1 MRKKRIVVVCPGRGS
16 YSRENSNYLE
26 GIDLNLRA
34 MIKEHD
40 KIRSIKNLKNVFE
53 LDKTAFRSKT
63 DMIGENASPLIYAC
77 SLKDYISINK
87 GKYEVA
93 AICGNSMGWY
103 IAMAMSGAI
112 TNEDGFDLIQT
123 MGTLTQKHGKG
134 GQIIYPIIDED
145 WRMNVDRKNMLL
157 DEVAK
162 IGAHLSIKLGG
173 FVVIGG
179 EQSALDHL
187 LKTLPT
193 INKYPFQIPFHAAFH
208 TNLLEKSASIAQ
220 SYFDYK
226 NFNKPR
232 IPLVDGR
239 GNIWSPWSTDI
250 RELFSYTFGHQII
263 KPYDFSSSIN
273 VAVKEFCPDHI
284 LLLGPGNSLGSPVAQ
299 ILIENNWNGLTSKND
314 FLNSQEEDPFI
325 ISMGIEEQ
333 RNLVL

>member
-16 YSRENSNYLE
+16 YSRETSNYLD
-26 GIDLNLRA
+26 GIDLNLRS
-34 MIKEHD
+34 MIKKHD
-40 KIRSIKNLKNVFE
+40 KIRSAKNLKNIFE
-53 LDKTAFRSKT
+53 LDKTTFRSKIHMT
-63 DMIGENASPLIYAC
+63 GENASPLIYAC

-87 GKYEVA
+87 KKYEVV

-123 MGTLTQKHGKG
+123 MGTLTQNHGTG

-145 WRMNVDRKNMLL
+145 WRMDVDRRNMLM

-162 IGAHLSIKLGG
+162 VGAHLSIELGG

-179 EQSALDHL
+179 EQVALDHL

-193 INKYPFQIPFHAAFH
+193 IDKYPFQIPFHAAFH
-208 TNLLEKSASIAQ
+208 TKLLQKSASIAQ
-220 SYFDYK
+220 SYFDYN
-226 NFNKPR
+226 NFNRPR

-250 RELFSYTFGHQII
+250 RELFSYTFDHQLI
-263 KPYDFSSSIN
+263 KPFDFSSSIK

-299 ILIENNWNGLTSKND
+299 VLIENNWNGLTSKND

>member
-63 DMIGENASPLIYAC
+63 HMTGENASPLIYAC

-112 TNEDGFDLIQT
+112 TNEEGFDLIQT

>member
-16 YSRENSNYLE
+16 YTRKTSNYLE
-26 GIDLNLRA
+26 NADSNLRS
-34 MIKEHD
+34 MIEEQD
-40 KIRSIKNLKNVFE
+40 KIRSTKNLKSVFE
-53 LDKTAFRSKT
+53 LDKAIFRAKT
-63 DMIGENASPLIYAC
+63 HMSGENASPLIYSC
-77 SLKDYISINK
+77 SLKDYSLINK
-87 GKYEVA
+87 EKYEIA

-103 IAMAMSGAI
+103 IAMALSGAL

-123 MGTLTQKHGKG
+123 MGILTQDHGTG

-145 WRMNVDRKNMLL
+145 WRININRRNMLL
-157 DEVAK
+157 DEVSK

-179 EQSALDHL
+179 KQSALNHL

-193 INKYPFQIPFHAAFH
+193 IDKYPFQIPFHAAFH
-208 TNLLEKSASIAQ
+208 TRLIEKSTSLAQ

-226 NFNKPR
+226 IFNRPR

-250 RELFSYTFGHQII
+250 QELFSYTLGDQIVR
-263 KPYDFSSSIN
+263 PYDFSSSID
-273 VAVKEFCPDHI
+273 VAVKEFCPDQVV
-284 LLLGPGNSLGSPVAQ
+284 LLGPGNSLGSPVAQ
-299 ILIENNWNGLTSKND
+299 VLIENNWNGLNSKSD
-314 FLNSQEEDPFI
+314 FLNSQEKDPFV

-333 RNLVL
+333 RNIVL